1 MLADNGICCID
12 EFDKMEVS
20 DQVAIHEAMEQQTIS
35 ISKAGIQVSPR
46 DSDTCT
52 HTCIHTCRCQGRGMF
67 EHCHPHMHQSIAD
80 VPLLLNL
87 TCDCLC
93 VHTYALMCIDVPLL
107 LNLPCDCLCVH
118 TYALRALRQRSTRA
132 RPSWLLPTRCTGA
145 MIRASL
151 CAPTSTCH
159 QPSCHGAW
167 LVVAAQG
174 SSMCS
179 AARIFA

>member
-35 ISKAGIQVSPR
+35 ISKAGIQVSSR

-67 EHCHPHMHQSIAD
+67 EHCHPHMHQSMA
-80 VPLLLNL
+80 
-87 TCDCLC
+87 
-93 VHTYALMCIDVPLL
+93 DVPLL

-118 TYALRALRQRSTRA
+118 TYALRAPRQRSTRA

-151 CAPTSTCH
+151 CAPTSTCP
-159 QPSCHGAW
+159 QPSYHGAW